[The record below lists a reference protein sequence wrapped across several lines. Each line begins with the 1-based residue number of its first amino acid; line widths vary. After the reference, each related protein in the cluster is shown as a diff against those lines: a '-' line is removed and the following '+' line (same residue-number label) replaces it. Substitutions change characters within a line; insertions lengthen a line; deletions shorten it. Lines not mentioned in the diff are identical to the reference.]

1 MGAYFLARTLLELI
15 IIIRIVI
22 VVLHGRLGLGSG
34 RLALLLGAWLFRLGV
49 VVSGVLAV
57 DIIIVV
63 FNL

>member
-22 VVLHGRLGLGSG
+22 VVLHGRFGLGSG
-34 RLALLLGAWLFRLGV
+34 RLAFLLGAWLFRLGV